1 MKAWLVFFFL
11 CFSFTLPA
19 QPTKPPGPVKGLIDL
34 RSYDFQRE
42 VLQLEDPWEFYWNKL
57 IAPGDFDTTLT
68 HSWMDMREG
77 WTQSTAHEALGVAT
91 YRVHILLPEQQR
103 GFSLFFPA
111 INCAGR
117 IWVNGNL
124 VGESGTVSRDPEK
137 YVAKLT
143 STIVALPEREDTLD
157 VVIQV
162 ANFSQGN
169 GGLWNYPQIGR
180 TQNLVMRMNRSNGI
194 ENFFAGCL
202 IAMCLYQLILYF
214 LYRRG
219 KPFLWLSLIC
229 LAVAIRAMVI
239 HGGSFLLP
247 NLFSDVSWSVWK
259 KLEYGAVYSIVAFF
273 PLYVRDLF
281 ADHAP
286 RRPLQVF
293 VVTGSLL
300 CALVLFTPQN
310 IFRQVLEIVHVAYL
324 LGFVYAFYTIARA
337 WRSGNKDARI
347 ILFGILACFPFI
359 LMEIM
364 KNSVFIGLNIPSMY
378 YVEVGVLIFL
388 LFQVYLLA
396 NHQAQSHKAL
406 EALNVGLEGMV
417 GERTRE
423 LVAANDVRD
432 KLLSVIS
439 HDVRSPLNSL
449 QGMLDLYNNGQVTQE
464 EFSHFSRQIQSD
476 LGNTGLL
483 VDNILVWTSRQLK
496 GAKPHRE
503 KFTLNSIV
511 GQNVKL
517 FESAAAAKQLTLS
530 QHLKDGINITW
541 DKDIVHLALRNLLA
555 NAIKFSH
562 EGGGIEISAESIG
575 KEIHLRV
582 RDHGVGIDEKTMETL
597 LSSKRSSSLEG
608 TGREKG
614 IGIGLSLC
622 REYLIH
628 AGGTLMAESVHGKGS
643 TFTIVIP
650 Q

>member
-1 MKAWLVFFFL
+1 MKVRLIFCFL
-11 CFSFTLPA
+11 CLPLAMAA
-19 QPTKPPGPVKGLIDL
+19 QTIKSPGPVKGLIDL
-34 RSYDFQRE
+34 RGYDFQQE
-42 VLQLEDPWEFYWNKL
+42 VVHVEDPWEFYWNKL
-57 IAPGDFDTTLT
+57 LVPGDFNATIPY
-68 HSWMDMREG
+68 SWMDMREG
-77 WTQSTAHEALGVAT
+77 WTQSQEHEALGFAT
-91 YRVHILLPEQQR
+91 YRVHILLPEKQH
-103 GFSLFFPA
+103 GLSLFFPA

-117 IWVNGNL
+117 IWMNGDL
-124 VGESGTVSRDPEK
+124 VGESGTVSDNPEK
-137 YVAKLT
+137 YVAKLK
-143 STIVALPEREDTLD
+143 STLVPLPDREDTVE
-157 VVIQV
+157 VVVQV

-169 GGLWNYPQIGR
+169 GGLWNYPQISR
-180 TQNLVMRMNRSNGI
+180 TNNLVETMNRSNGI
-194 ENFFAGCL
+194 ENFFAGSL
-202 IAMCLYQLILYF
+202 IAMCFYQLILYF

-229 LAVAIRAMVI
+229 MAVAIRAMVI

-247 NLFSDVSWSVWK
+247 NLFPEVSWVVWK
-259 KLEYGAVYSIVAFF
+259 KLEYGAAYSIVAFF
-273 PLYVRDLF
+273 PLYVYDLF
-281 ADHAP
+281 TVHAP
-286 RRPLQVF
+286 RRPLQIF
-293 VVTGSLL
+293 VVAGSLL
-300 CALVLFTPQN
+300 SAFVLFTPQN
-310 IFRQVLEIVHVAYL
+310 VFRHALEIVHVAYIF
-324 LGFVYAFYTIARA
+324 GFAYAFYTIARA
-337 WRSGNKDARI
+337 WRGGNKDAKI

-359 LMEIM
+359 LLEIM

-417 GERTRE
+417 DERTRE

-449 QGMLDLYNNGQVTQE
+449 QGMLDLYNNGQVTQG
-464 EFSHFSRQIQSD
+464 EFSHFSRQIQND

-483 VDNILVWTSRQLK
+483 VENILVWTSRQLK

-503 KFTLNSIV
+503 KFILNNIV
-511 GQNVKL
+511 DQNIKL
-517 FESAAAAKQLTLS
+517 FQSAAAAKQLTLS
-530 QHLKDGINITW
+530 KNLKEGINITW

-555 NAIKFSH
+555 NAIKFSN
-562 EGGGIEISAESIG
+562 EGGTIDIAAEAVG
-575 KEIHLRV
+575 RDIHLQV
-582 RDHGVGIDEKTMETL
+582 RDHGVGIDETTMKTL
-597 LSSKRSSSLEG
+597 LSSKRLSSMEG

-622 REYLIH
+622 REYVIH
-628 AGGTLMAESVHGKGS
+628 AGGSLIAESVHGKGS